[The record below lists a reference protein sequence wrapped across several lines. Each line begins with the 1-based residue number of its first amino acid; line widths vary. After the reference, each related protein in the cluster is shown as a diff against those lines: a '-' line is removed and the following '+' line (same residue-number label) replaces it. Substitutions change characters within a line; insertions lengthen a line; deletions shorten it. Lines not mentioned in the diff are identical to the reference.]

1 MTNTFDMSPTIQPQ
15 FKHVPSDQTVA
26 RLTVRTDTDGT
37 RFYQAPNGK
46 WYPSASTV
54 ANWEKKEFFE
64 KWRENPKNYAEGER
78 AKKRGNMLHT
88 AIERYLDNK
97 EDYLDALGGNIH
109 YGFLFDQ
116 IREHLAKISNIRA
129 QEMALYSDL
138 MQLAGRVDLVAD
150 YEGLLSVIDFK
161 GSSRTKKEE
170 WIENYLVQA
179 TMYAI
184 MYHELFGVPIKQIVL
199 IITCETGDSQVFKR
213 NPMDYVKPL
222 RKALKLFQT
231 DNESVLK
238 ELNG

>member
-1 MTNTFDMSPTIQPQ
+1 MSPTTHPQ
-15 FKHVPSDQTVA
+15 FTHVASDRKVA
-26 RLTVRTDTDGT
+26 RLKVRTDSDGT
-37 RFYQAPNGK
+37 RFYQSPNGK

-64 KWRENPKNYAEGER
+64 NWRKDPKNFAEGER

-88 AIERYLDNK
+88 AIERYLDNRD
-97 EDYLDALGGNIH
+97 DYLDALGGNIH
-109 YGFLFDQ
+109 YSFLFDQ
-116 IREHLAKISNIRA
+116 VRQHLAKITNIRA
-129 QEMALYSDL
+129 QETALYSDL

-150 YEGLLSVIDFK
+150 YDGLLSVIDFK

-184 MYHELFGVPIKQIVL
+184 MYHELFGVPIKQVVV
-199 IITCETGDSQVFKR
+199 IITCEDGNCQVFKR
-213 NPMDYVKPL
+213 DPMDYVKPL
-222 RKALKLFQT
+222 RKAIKLFRA
-231 DNESVLK
+231 DNKAVLK